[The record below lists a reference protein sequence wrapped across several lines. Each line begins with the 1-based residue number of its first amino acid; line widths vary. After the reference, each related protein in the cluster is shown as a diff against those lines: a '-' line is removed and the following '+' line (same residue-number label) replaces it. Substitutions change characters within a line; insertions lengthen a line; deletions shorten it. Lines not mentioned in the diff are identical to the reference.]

1 MNPYR
6 LKDVFEYLTSNNQ
19 LLKRKLKL
27 GTDEIPI
34 PPKRSDVTTIEA
46 INRFNKAN
54 PRVDTTN
61 LKPLSVKQSNVKQ
74 SNVDQADEGVIQGA
88 FDTATREAQSEG
100 FPAPKYEAFKKRYLR
115 KNMKADGGRIGYKD
129 GPKMFDVQASGSK
142 TGKQQ
147 IENAPEGITSD
158 KETINAILTMDIP
171 LTEKVNLIGN
181 LKYGKFR
188 DRIEYKDD
196 EIFLDDPKS
205 YRNRNI
211 GLDYNRGGEG
221 FSGSATVGDEGPE
234 FNIRY
239 KKSFA
244 DGGRI
249 GFLKGQLVRQGP
261 NTGKVAVRDLKL
273 IKNKEGKITN
283 RLTAYFKDMDAANA
297 AIQKHKEGESGQ
309 LKFKK
314 SKKILNDPK
323 LKAEFLKYSM
333 GKDVTGKMIRKKYNL
348 SNEEFFY
355 GGLRDIIDKDFL
367 QYSKSQA
374 LKANTIKNMLLL
386 HNDKLSKDYIRNG
399 LIVPD
404 DIVAKLGL
412 NMSEAATATARLS
425 QHYSGMDFG
434 FKELKS
440 IRRNNKAGSELFAS
454 LNNFKFGNP
463 YRSNLYK
470 ISLQLIDDQLG
481 NEQGTFGSL
490 KKKAAY
496 ILKKNKIKGFDINE
510 IAGVTGT
517 AKTGVGEFSQFIDVM
532 DSNLNQKQMASF
544 QAAFSVARQ
553 NILNDANSFTTESK
567 KINKLAGIFEREYG
581 VKLPRIRALDD
592 VEKYYSPKRLEELKN
607 QGLDIKAASKKLGY
621 TVQMPSGATTINEF
635 VGDQK
640 IQAKVLRKMGFKCK
654 FAGSNGGL
662 GSCDDPASYID
673 DINKTQADIN
683 SDDPTVRNKA
693 IVKNRKAL
701 DIAKTIPKIGKFV
714 QKAAQVGASIIT
726 TPLKALG
733 LTSPIGVAIEGAVE
747 GGIYDYYRA
756 QGYNHNQ
763 AYAETFTPKAVTDA
777 VGITDT
783 GVGAFEGA
791 QKLLDAEK
799 FGAVQYDIE
808 GNEIGIK
815 TGNPE
820 GLAKQYSD
828 LYKNYEQEY
837 NKYANIANSLDQIK
851 SYGGPDLNNLEQQLK
866 IQIANVNRAA
876 NAIKPGTPAYE
887 AFQIAEENQAGRM
900 DNRRREYLEKT
911 RGTSEPSEFQNLK
924 KEKERGKEMIE
935 MFPMYTPEITDS
947 MYKQANI
954 KQPENFDYN
963 YFNNMMRDQ
972 DKMDYFADNF
982 RLEKASGGI
991 ASLTKTIP
999 PESGPT
1005 PHGLPYLYNNVKK
1018 I

>member
-6 LKDVFEYLTSNNQ
+6 LKDVFNYLTSNNQ

-27 GTDEIPI
+27 GTSEIPI
-34 PPKRSDVTTIEA
+34 PPKKDSITTIEA

-54 PRVDTTN
+54 PRVDTTS

-74 SNVDQADEGVIQGA
+74 SNVDQSDEGVIQGA

-115 KNMKADGGRIGYKD
+115 KNMKADGGRIGYKYGTVPGEGNSKINYDPETDTYRKRVQETID
-129 GPKMFDVQASGSK
+129 GKKTNKYIYSKPGDSLEDFKQIKPVRSTGADDATVKARQYVDNWTKDWFDNNLKKYSINNFNAMMDDLSSAWQLQLESGDVPKASGKFNFSTPELKLPNVTTLADAKIKPNLTPFQYNDITFYKNLESTDELKNKTLAQFKKVFYKNQINNNPSLQKDLTKFFNFMSSDKRGQYKKLDGKTIKDFMNTEVSDEVKFLLDPEISGLDKASKKEVFNSYSDFADNYNKYTEDKVRLKAVQAETEAIAKVGKKTADQYKKVKADIAKQNDVLAKMSVKDIANNKELLNSVRLSINPQTGEVSYTNYTVNDPKGKPALTDLELAEKIKQKAKNKNFYVTEHIGKKSFNKANLAFPNNIQSANYMSNAQLENARRFLIIPENRNTAAAQNLDKTLESLKLTIRGPEYGDKPIGNKMNIVFDSK
-142 TGKQQ
+142 TGV
-147 IENAPEGITSD
+147 S
-158 KETINAILTMDIP
+158 
-171 LTEKVNLIGN
+171 
-181 LKYGKFR
+181 
-188 DRIEYKDD
+188 
-196 EIFLDDPKS
+196 
-205 YRNRNI
+205 NI
-211 GLDYNRGGEG
+211 
-221 FSGSATVGDEGPE
+221 
-234 FNIRY
+234 
-239 KKSFA
+239 
-244 DGGRI
+244 
-249 GFLKGQLVRQGP
+249 
-261 NTGKVAVRDLKL
+261 
-273 IKNKEGKITN
+273 
-283 RLTAYFKDMDAANA
+283 
-297 AIQKHKEGESGQ
+297 
-309 LKFKK
+309 
-314 SKKILNDPK
+314 
-323 LKAEFLKYSM
+323 
-333 GKDVTGKMIRKKYNL
+333 
-348 SNEEFFY
+348 
-355 GGLRDIIDKDFL
+355 
-367 QYSKSQA
+367 
-374 LKANTIKNMLLL
+374 
-386 HNDKLSKDYIRNG
+386 
-399 LIVPD
+399 
-404 DIVAKLGL
+404 
-412 NMSEAATATARLS
+412 
-425 QHYSGMDFG
+425 
-434 FKELKS
+434 
-440 IRRNNKAGSELFAS
+440 
-454 LNNFKFGNP
+454 
-463 YRSNLYK
+463 
-470 ISLQLIDDQLG
+470 
-481 NEQGTFGSL
+481 
-490 KKKAAY
+490 
-496 ILKKNKIKGFDINE
+496 
-510 IAGVTGT
+510 
-517 AKTGVGEFSQFIDVM
+517 
-532 DSNLNQKQMASF
+532 
-544 QAAFSVARQ
+544 
-553 NILNDANSFTTESK
+553 
-567 KINKLAGIFEREYG
+567 
-581 VKLPRIRALDD
+581 
-592 VEKYYSPKRLEELKN
+592 VE
-607 QGLDIKAASKKLGY
+607 
-621 TVQMPSGATTINEF
+621 
-635 VGDQK
+635 DQK

-701 DIAKTIPKIGKFV
+701 EIAKTIPKIGKFV

-763 AYAETFTPKAVTDA
+763 AYAETFTPKTVTDA
-777 VGITDT
+777 AGITDT
-783 GVGAFEGA
+783 GVGALEGA

-815 TGNPE
+815 TGNPK

-866 IQIANVNRAA
+866 IQTANVNQAA

-999 PESGPT
+999 PASGPT
-1005 PHGLPYLYNNVKK
+1005 PHGLPSLTKRGIK
-1018 I
+1018 IKE